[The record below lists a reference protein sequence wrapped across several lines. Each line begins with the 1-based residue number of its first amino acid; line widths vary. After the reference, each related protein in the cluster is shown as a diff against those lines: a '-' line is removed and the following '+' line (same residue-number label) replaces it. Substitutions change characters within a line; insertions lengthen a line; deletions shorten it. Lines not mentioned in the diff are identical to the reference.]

1 MSSPTQKDSSNRSPS
16 KCTVDEYQDEVVFGI
31 IRHDPPNSNEN
42 ARKIEEPAP
51 NGINKCQSEVALAAK
66 ECSPTKPIEPD
77 KDAVKI
83 QNNPAY
89 GLVLSNQLTLN
100 V

>member
-1 MSSPTQKDSSNRSPS
+1 M
-16 KCTVDEYQDEVVFGI
+16 DEYQDEVVFGI
-31 IRHDPPNSNEN
+31 IRHDPPKPNEN

-51 NGINKCQSEVALAAK
+51 NGTDKCQSEVALAAK
-66 ECSPTKPIEPD
+66 ECNPTKPIEPD